1 MQNYKSKIKNMKTA
15 VNASALRTKSL
26 AHDVVSAD
34 ADGQKTNLAADQ
46 EQYWDKVSGEK
57 EFPIPF
63 QIDEFKKHVSKEMNV
78 LDVGCGYGRTLNE
91 LHNDGFQNLAGVDF
105 SKGMINR
112 GSKMYPHLALTKND
126 HGLLPFPDNTFNAVI
141 LIAVLTCI
149 WESEE
154 QRKLVSEILR
164 VLKDDGVLYLSDF
177 ILNHDQRNIERYGK
191 YLDKYNKY
199 GIFELPEG
207 AVVRHHTKEH
217 VLEITNDFQNVV
229 FEPKI
234 YATMNGNRSNGFC
247 YIGKKKNRYIPRA

>member
-1 MQNYKSKIKNMKTA
+1 MQNDRSKIKNMKTSA
-15 VNASALRTKSL
+15 NASVLRTKLLS
-26 AHDVVSAD
+26 HGVMP
-34 ADGQKTNLAADQ
+34 TTADQ
-46 EQYWDKVSGEK
+46 EQYWDKVSDKK
-57 EFPIPF
+57 EFPVPF

-91 LHNDGFQNLAGVDF
+91 LHKDGFKNLVGVDF

-112 GSKMYPHLALTKND
+112 GSKMYPHLKLIKNEN
-126 HGLLPFPDNTFNAVI
+126 GLLPFPDNTFDAVI

-154 QRKLVSEILR
+154 QYKLVSEIRR
-164 VLKDDGVLYLSDF
+164 VLNNDGILYISDF
-177 ILNHDQRNIERYGK
+177 MLNQDKRNIERYEK
-191 YLDKYNKY
+191 YQDKYGRY

-217 VLEITNDFQNVV
+217 VLEITNDFQNVA

-234 YATMNGNRSNGFC
+234 YATMNGNRSNGFY
-247 YIGKKKNRYIPRA
+247 YIGKKNNKYIPHV